1 MDGRTDER
9 MDVFGGLWLRVPS
22 FAGRGQQ
29 LSALRTERRAE
40 ETRLNFPSGTFP
52 FCAPFPP
59 SFPACWGESRDVFRS
74 EGQLYEAGGSA
85 EMAAAAGGLKP
96 KGNGATRRLLTASR
110 PGTAGSGTLGA
121 SHAAR
126 S

>member
-1 MDGRTDER
+1 MYVR
-9 MDVFGGLWLRVPS
+9 MYGFGGLWLHVPF

-29 LSALRTERRAE
+29 LSALHTERGE
-40 ETRLNFPSGTFP
+40 QKKQHNFHPERS

-59 SFPACWGESRDVFRS
+59 EFPGLFGESRDVFQG

-96 KGNGATRRLLTASR
+96 KGNGATRRLLTASC
-110 PGTAGSGTLGA
+110 PGTAGSGTLRA

-126 S
+126 C

>member
-1 MDGRTDER
+1 M
-9 MDVFGGLWLRVPS
+9 F
-22 FAGRGQQ
+22 
-29 LSALRTERRAE
+29 
-40 ETRLNFPSGTFP
+40 
-52 FCAPFPP
+52 
-59 SFPACWGESRDVFRS
+59 GESRDVFQS

-96 KGNGATRRLLTASR
+96 KGNGATRRLLTASC